1 MPDVTSPDRKKL
13 ERWIHLL
20 VNPIGS
26 SAAVPAAAAAT
37 AAAPDPN
44 RVKRNL
50 YLFMLC
56 TGLMTGT
63 YKSFLS
69 VSRKAHDM
77 KQKKFHPTR
86 RVRGLGAAP
95 SNASIID
102 ELGVPKSLELAL
114 EPSTFAVGSA
124 VEAQWQCRHE
134 WDVRRAA
141 DEEVR
146 KARLK
151 IKNFRLQQKPAAVK
165 AKLCSVHT
173 NDVDCPKDQV
183 KEKIGKCLDAQFN
196 YLLTLAANYP
206 ASTHSTFVLWLNALS
221 RIGKDA
227 CVNMKSIRNDH
238 IMLLVGYLLYG
249 EVKGPFEVNPRE
261 PLEPLHDTIA
271 SYITKK
277 TATVDSKKKP
287 TTTRS
292 NAPPLNPVSD
302 TIEAFMNTV
311 PRIDEGAF
319 ALLTISG
326 NFFNQWYLSLWPPH
340 HPLYYAALCVSSMA
354 DHER

>member
-26 SAAVPAAAAAT
+26 STAVPT
-37 AAAPDPN
+37 AAAGPDLN
-44 RVKRNL
+44 RIKRNL

-77 KQKKFHPTR
+77 KQKKFHPTT

-114 EPSTFAVGSA
+114 EPSSFAIGSA

-151 IKNFRLQQKPAAVK
+151 IKNFRQHQQKPPVK
-165 AKLCSVHT
+165 AKICSVHA
-173 NDVDCPKDQV
+173 NEDDCPKDQV

-206 ASTHSTFVLWLNALS
+206 ASTHPIFVLWLNALS
-221 RIGKDA
+221 RIGKDS

-238 IMLLVGYLLYG
+238 IMLLVGYLLYS

-277 TATVDSKKKP
+277 TATVESKKKP
-287 TTTRS
+287 TTTASTKRS

-326 NFFNQWYLSLWPPH
+326 NFFNQ
-340 HPLYYAALCVSSMA
+340 
-354 DHER
+354 